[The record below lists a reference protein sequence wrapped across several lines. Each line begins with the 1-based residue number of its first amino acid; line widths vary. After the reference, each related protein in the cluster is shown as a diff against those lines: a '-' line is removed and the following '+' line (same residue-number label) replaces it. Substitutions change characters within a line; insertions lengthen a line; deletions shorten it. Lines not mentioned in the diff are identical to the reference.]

1 MQNKNFLIATL
12 CLGVSII
19 STFNF
24 YYFFIRKNVGLEFYL
39 NKFYSKNIDYIV
51 ETHAYKD
58 LVEEYRN
65 LNLFYKNKTVI
76 VFIGDSIT
84 KRFNT
89 DEFFPCE
96 NILNRGI
103 YSDTTFGL
111 LNRLDENINNLR
123 IEKLFVLI
131 GYNDLND
138 KTDTEILEN
147 IKFITQKSKAKYKF
161 IQSILPIDSYKKDLN
176 SRIDKINCQL
186 REQASLKNYTFVDIN
201 SELKDENGGINGMF
215 SSDGV
220 HLNYQGYKV
229 WFTTIKKYLE
239 WGKLEKTDTKVHDK

>member
-1 MQNKNFLIATL
+1 MHMQNKNLLIATL

-19 STFNF
+19 SVFNF
-24 YYFFIRKNVGLEFYL
+24 YYFFIRRNVGLDFYL
-39 NKFYSKNIDYIV
+39 NKFYAKNIDCIV

-65 LNLFYKNKTVI
+65 LNLFYKNKTVT
-76 VFIGDSIT
+76 VFVGDSIT

-111 LNRLDENINNLR
+111 LNRLDENINNLQ

-131 GYNDLND
+131 GYNDLID
-138 KTDTEILEN
+138 ETDTVIFEN
-147 IKFITQKSKAKYKF
+147 IKLITKKSKAKYKF
-161 IQSILPIDSYKKDLN
+161 IQSILPVGSKKKDLN
-176 SRIDKINCQL
+176 FKIDKINHQL
-186 REQASLKNYTFVDIN
+186 REQASLQNYIFVDLN
-201 SELKDENGGINGMF
+201 SELKDENGGINRMF
-215 SSDGV
+215 SGDGV
-220 HLNYQGYKV
+220 HLNYEGYKV
-229 WFTTIKKYLE
+229 WFTVIKKYI
-239 WGKLEKTDTKVHDK
+239 K